1 MHVPQID
8 TSITETIINNPK
20 TGAAVTATTLAA
32 SNILPIINGDHIDP
46 LFMDVLQAG
55 AWATTILVG
64 ALTTIGW
71 IKKMFFDKP
80 KPESKQD
87 SKPE

>member
-1 MHVPQID
+1 MH
-8 TSITETIINNPK
+8 TSIDLSITDTIINNPK
-20 TGAAVTATTLAA
+20 VGAVVTASTLAA
-32 SNILPIINGDHIDP
+32 SNVLPVINGDHIDP
-46 LFMDVLQAG
+46 LFMDILQAG

-64 ALTTIGW
+64 ILTAIGW

-80 KPESKQD
+80 KPN

>member
-1 MHVPQID
+1 MHVPID
-8 TSITETIINNPK
+8 SSIIDTIINNPK
-20 TGAAVTATTLAA
+20 TGALATASSLAA

-64 ALTTIGW
+64 VLTAIGW

-80 KPESKQD
+80 KT
-87 SKPE
+87 